1 MHVIVALGSYNR
13 SMSAHADTHQ
23 SNTVDLP
30 RAITSELLDAL
41 RGYGVTKAFLF
52 GSVARGEE
60 RPDSDIDLHV
70 QFDHDITLFEQI
82 DIAEDLAKIC
92 GRKVDLVLNIHP
104 VFEPYIVPTLVP
116 LPL

>member
-1 MHVIVALGSYNR
+1 
-13 SMSAHADTHQ
+13 MSAHADTHH
-23 SNTVDLP
+23 SNTIDLP

-60 RPDSDIDLHV
+60 RPDSDIDLLV
-70 QFDHDITLFEQI
+70 QFDRDISLLDKI
-82 DIAEDLAKIC
+82 GIAQELSKLM
-92 GRKVDLVLNIHP
+92 GREVDLLTNIHP
-104 VFEPYIVPTLVP
+104 YFEPYIMPTLIP